1 MASIVGRASVVIDRS
16 AADVWD
22 WIADP
27 SNMHLWVK
35 EVDDPGSW
43 IIDGAPT
50 VGLRYSI
57 DYKYARNTNEIVFE
71 VVEAVPGKRFIV
83 DTVEGPYPI
92 LVEYEFEEANDG
104 ASTDLKI
111 VMNARS
117 DSAFTAVLFV
127 LTGWFAKSFMNRRL
141 ANELE
146 NIKNELES
154 N

>member
-50 VGLRYSI
+50 VGSRYSI

-92 LVEYEFEEANDG
+92 LVEYTFEPENDG
-104 ASTDLKI
+104 KSTKLSIK
-111 VMNARS
+111 MNARS
-117 DSAFTAVLFV
+117 DEFFNTILFM
-127 LTGWFAKSFMNRRL
+127 LTGWFAKRFMDRRL
-141 ANELE
+141 VSELQQVKIELE
-146 NIKNELES
+146 K
-154 N
+154 